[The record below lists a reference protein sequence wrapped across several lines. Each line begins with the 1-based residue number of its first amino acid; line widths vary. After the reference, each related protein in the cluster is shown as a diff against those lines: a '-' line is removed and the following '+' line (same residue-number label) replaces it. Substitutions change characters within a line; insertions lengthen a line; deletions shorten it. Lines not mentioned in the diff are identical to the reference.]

1 MSHNEIITENGILK
15 LSDAKWD
22 KARHRAEVI
31 EPIAERD
38 VVPRVIA
45 VEAANKLNLSERRI
59 YTLVRRWRESGGTI
73 TSLISQGSNGGTG
86 GSRLTTKLESVISEA
101 IADTYLSSQ
110 KPSVTSLSRVIK
122 ERCYKTNLKPPA
134 LNTIRS
140 RIKRLQYDKVLTIR
154 EGKAAAKKLRPI
166 EGQSPQVKNPLDIVQ
181 IDHTLVDL
189 IIVDTYNRKP
199 IGRPWITIAIDI
211 YSRCIVG
218 FCLTLEA
225 PSATSVGLC
234 LSHVVIDKRPWL
246 ERIGVEVEWPMSGKP
261 RVIHVDNGP
270 EFHSEALRRGCEVH
284 GIKIS
289 YRPVGSPHYGGIIER
304 VIGTM
309 MKMIHGLPGATFSNI
324 TERGEYD
331 SDKKASLTLAELEKW
346 FALAISSYH
355 LSIHSGIK
363 EQPITRWMKAVDLGW
378 QPFYI
383 QNPKNFLVDFLPILY
398 RRIQRQGFIVDHITY
413 MSSALKPWITNKEQG
428 HKFIIRRDPRDL
440 SRIYALHPKENVYV
454 EVPYQAI
461 GNPAITLWEHKL
473 EIRRIK
479 EEGRKTVSEED
490 IIKVIEKMRMI
501 TTEAVAKSKSA
512 RRKTERLEH
521 LRNSR
526 IISPILPVL
535 PCNRSIT
542 LTPVSSNAVKRFD
555 DIEEW

>member
-1 MSHNEIITENGILK
+1 
-15 LSDAKWD
+15 
-22 KARHRAEVI
+22 
-31 EPIAERD
+31 
-38 VVPRVIA
+38 
-45 VEAANKLNLSERRI
+45 
-59 YTLVRRWRESGGTI
+59 
-73 TSLISQGSNGGTG
+73 
-86 GSRLTTKLESVISEA
+86 
-101 IADTYLSSQ
+101 
-110 KPSVTSLSRVIK
+110 
-122 ERCYKTNLKPPA
+122 
-134 LNTIRS
+134 
-140 RIKRLQYDKVLTIR
+140 
-154 EGKAAAKKLRPI
+154 
-166 EGQSPQVKNPLDIVQ
+166 
-181 IDHTLVDL
+181 
-189 IIVDTYNRKP
+189 
-199 IGRPWITIAIDI
+199 
-211 YSRCIVG
+211 
-218 FCLTLEA
+218 
-225 PSATSVGLC
+225 
-234 LSHVVIDKRPWL
+234 
-246 ERIGVEVEWPMSGKP
+246 MSGKP
-261 RVIHVDNGP
+261 RAIHVDNGS

-284 GIKIS
+284 GIRIS

-309 MKMIHGLPGATFSNI
+309 MKMIHELPGTTFSNI
-324 TERGEYD
+324 AERGEYD

-363 EQPITRWMKAVDLGW
+363 EQPITRWMKAV
-378 QPFYI
+378 
-383 QNPKNFLVDFLPILY
+383 
-398 RRIQRQGFIVDHITY
+398 
-413 MSSALKPWITNKEQG
+413 LKPWITSKEQG

-473 EIRRIK
+473 AIRRIK